1 MQLDDIKI
9 LILNKVKTLEHSRQA
24 VGKKSMKTI
33 KQKTSELFFLNLNSQ
48 IPKKRRALQKFF
60 EFLKKIDEKHFR

>member
-1 MQLDDIKI
+1 MILDDIKI

-33 KQKTSELFFLNLNSQ
+33 KQKTSELCFFKSQQSNS
-48 IPKKRRALQKFF
+48 KKKTSSS
-60 EFLKKIDEKHFR
+60 KIL

>member
-33 KQKTSELFFLNLNSQ
+33 KQKTSELFFFKSQQSNSKKKDELFKNSLN
-48 IPKKRRALQKFF
+48 F
-60 EFLKKIDEKHFR
+60 